1 MQYGYDEGIISLS
14 MILHTIP
21 LFVALYYSLKNN
33 KDKNIDYYTLFIP
46 CVSLILAPF
55 VQVTQILSRFSFY
68 FEIFCIIQYPILLS
82 MSKNNIVKYCLCA
95 IMIMSILY
103 KYYQFFVGSV
113 YTPHYL
119 IFKTIFD

>member
-1 MQYGYDEGIISLS
+1 FCCICKLNS
-14 MILHTIP
+14 
-21 LFVALYYSLKNN
+21 A
-33 KDKNIDYYTLFIP
+33 
-46 CVSLILAPF
+46 
-55 VQVTQILSRFSFY
+55 

>member
-1 MQYGYDEGIISLS
+1 

>member
-1 MQYGYDEGIISLS
+1 MLIIIIAHRQYFTILFLDIESIVDYGIAYGYDEGIISLS

-46 CVSLILAPF
+46 CVSLVLAPF

-82 MSKNNIVKYCLCA
+82 MSKNNIV
-95 IMIMSILY
+95 
-103 KYYQFFVGSV
+103 
-113 YTPHYL
+113 
-119 IFKTIFD
+119 